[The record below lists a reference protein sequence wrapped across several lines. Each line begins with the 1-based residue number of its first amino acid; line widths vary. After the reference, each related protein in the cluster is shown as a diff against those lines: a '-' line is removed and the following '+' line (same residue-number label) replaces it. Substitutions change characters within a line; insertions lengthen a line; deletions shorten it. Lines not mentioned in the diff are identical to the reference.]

1 MDIKRLSSPKPAVI
15 IILAV
20 SFGVYFNALF
30 NDIVYD
36 DEYFILQ
43 NPWIRDARHIP
54 KIFLSDMWEFHFT
67 GGGNYYRPMF
77 HILYMIDYNIFGLRP
92 WGFHLTK
99 IRFHGGIL
107 GWYR

>member
-20 SFGVYFNALF
+20 SFLVYFNALF

-36 DEYFILQ
+36 DHYFILQ

-92 WGFHLTK
+92 WGFSFTWAVPCSC
-99 IRFHGGIL
+99 F
-107 GWYR
+107 